1 MNEEYDFSIFGDDAE
16 TIRELISKPEDVH
29 KLLLTKRSANG
40 EAKQLREQLEQAD
53 SMLQERKSEMEKF
66 EEQNRRELMISK
78 FKIEALREGIRPD
91 RLDVA
96 IKLIDPTES
105 EPKDAIAQIRGQYP
119 ELFTKS
125 GSPARVDNLGFS
137 RGGSDDFE
145 VARKSGDI
153 MGMLKSL
160 RKAR

>member
-1 MNEEYDFSIFGDDAE
+1 MNEEYDFSTFGDDAD
-16 TIRELISKPEDVH
+16 TVRELMTKPEDVH

-53 SMLQERKSEMEKF
+53 SLLKTRESEMEKL
-66 EEQNRRELMISK
+66 ERDNRRELSISL
-78 FKIEALREGIRPD
+78 FKIEALRSGIRPD
-91 RLDVA
+91 RLSA
-96 IKLIDPTES
+96 AEKLIDPTEI
-105 EPKDAIAQIRGQYP
+105 EPEDAIAQIREQYP
-119 ELFTKS
+119 ELFVKG
-125 GSPARVDNLGFS
+125 GSPAVVDNSGFS

-145 VARKSGDI
+145 VARKGGDI